1 MAQALEQ
8 QQRMLGS
15 DGGSV
20 DGCDRKKN
28 GSRAKKKGGGEGGGE
43 AQPPQPNPPASDIL
57 SAQPQGDAS
66 SSTSTSALLTS
77 LATGG
82 LGQTPFPLGLGL
94 GLQQALPPS
103 VATDATAALLAAASV
118 TAASISATH
127 NATSPEAPPAGND
140 DPQQS
145 QASLLH
151 FVDQALALASALGS
165 VHKES
170 AEANLPT
177 AGDNGG
183 GSRCGVLGDAVA
195 LDSAGTITLDGALRL
210 LADGAFSA
218 ASSGAV
224 DSDASPSESRGRGA
238 AIRSDLIE
246 LGRILC
252 RHLAT
257 SPLAATARR
266 RHSLQS
272 SFGGEDEASTSTS
285 SAGSSK
291 RQKMDHS
298 SVASLRDLG
307 FPPSLCILIS
317 KLLDVSDTFVGG
329 YVHPSLSSATRLGK
343 YRDVGQVEKDLLL
356 IKSRPD
362 EYLVFGSPTSAA
374 ESSPRNTS
382 TPSSRGGGNL
392 LGRERETQQLQD
404 AYQRSIGQS
413 NSSQEIVLIS
423 GGAGVGKSS
432 LAEQLCWYA
441 EANGGNVV
449 RCAFDLRQV
458 QPMSVV
464 LSAFNGHCRKVLN
477 GDQVTKERIRS
488 QLKSLMGSKNAHV
501 LGDEMPY
508 LLELIGA
515 PSRPSSRVSNASDDV
530 EASAASNRFLWFFR
544 LFLRGIATPDHPLCL
559 CLDDL
564 HCVTKDVLDL
574 ICALSA
580 DNNVGSL
587 LIVGCYRDT
596 ETGPDHAL
604 QSTFADLERNKVS
617 TLLISLSNLSTEQ
630 VNMVVAQT
638 LQMQPESTKELGNV
652 VYAETSGN
660 CLFVQQLIN
669 TLKQEGQ
676 LVYSAN
682 DRIWTW
688 DVKALQSRDS
698 ITDNC
703 VSLMK
708 RKVLGLG
715 NELQAFLK
723 KAACLPDYITFLAAS
738 DESISNVLL
747 LESAIREGL
756 ISKTPDGF
764 KFTHSLFQSVI
775 YSSIPETERKVLHL
789 GIGRDL
795 WSHSSVEE
803 LEASIYIVVD
813 QLRRC
818 ADLMTDPDE
827 RAEYAKLCLMAGEK
841 ATKISAFPSS
851 CEYFLQ
857 GTSMLSEGDWKNQ
870 NYDLNLRLHT
880 ACAEAQNMIGKSE
893 RRRNDEI
900 CVFQHQFCRLIF
912 SHRLHAMSIFFCHTG
927 DYNGSF
933 ITVNAVL
940 ENGRSLKDKLQA
952 YTTLIMSLGSQG
964 KMMQAIEAGLDTLS
978 MIGLKL
984 PLHPT
989 QEDVRTVLRETRALL
1004 VNKSYSDI
1012 TAFGLMT
1019 DPVTLGATHILTIL
1033 SRYAYV
1039 CNQKLMHVIACHQ
1052 VKYTCEFGLSKDSP
1066 YGFAAFGN
1074 CLGHADGSITKA
1086 LNYGKWAL
1094 ALLDALNVRSMVPRC
1109 TTVLSDLFSYIEGS
1123 QSRLQSQMMAVEVGL
1138 RGGDVES
1145 ALTCANIY
1153 LFTAL
1158 QTGGR
1163 PLDALTNELSRYI
1176 KEMTLRKH
1184 YAIAVAIPIR
1194 QALQNFQSVSI
1205 DGDPTIITPLN
1216 SGGVGNKRGIVL
1228 YREYI
1233 LRLMLACFFRKYD
1246 EAKTII
1252 KQCDEF
1258 HKTNKFESI
1267 SSQDVEESF
1276 LVGIICTSIIE
1287 NCFDEEDDVID
1298 YAQRALDATKK
1309 FEEWAKNGPHFQHRL
1324 ALLQAQVA
1332 FSIERDHEKAA
1343 PLYEEAIRLAEEHAF
1358 VHEQALA
1365 CELSAFYERKAHVD
1379 FPKARQIFQV
1389 ARKLYGAWG
1398 ATAKVT
1404 DMDEM
1409 IDSCDV
1415 PLSSLWA

>member
-1 MAQALEQ
+1 MVEAAKAQALEL
-8 QQRMLGS
+8 QQRMAGS
-15 DGGSV
+15 DGSSDSV
-20 DGCDRKKN
+20 GGGARKKKR
-28 GSRAKKKGGGEGGGE
+28 SRAKKKGGGEGGGD

-57 SAQPQGDAS
+57 PSQPQGDAS

-82 LGQTPFPLGLGL
+82 LGQTPFPLGLDL
-94 GLQQALPPS
+94 DLQQALPPS
-103 VATDATAALLAAASV
+103 VATDAAAALLAAASV
-118 TAASISATH
+118 TAASISATQ

-140 DPQQS
+140 DHQQS
-145 QASLLH
+145 QACLLQ

-165 VHKES
+165 AHKES
-170 AEANLPT
+170 AETNLPSD
-177 AGDNGG
+177 GDTGG
-183 GSRCGVLGDAVA
+183 GSRYGVLGDAVA
-195 LDSAGTITLDGALRL
+195 LDSAGTITLDDALSL
-210 LADGAFSA
+210 LADSVSPA
-218 ASSGAV
+218 ALSVAV
-224 DSDASPSESRGRGA
+224 DSDASPSESRGREA
-238 AIRSDLIE
+238 AIRSDLIQ

-252 RHLAT
+252 RHLST

-266 RHSLQS
+266 RYSLQS
-272 SFGGEDEASTSTS
+272 SFGGEDETSTSNS

-329 YVHPSLSSATRLGK
+329 YVHPSLNSATRLGK
-343 YRDVGQVEKDLLL
+343 YRDVAQIEKDLLL
-356 IKSRPD
+356 IKGRPD
-362 EYLVFGSPTSAA
+362 EYLVFGSSSPAA
-374 ESSPRNTS
+374 ESPLRNMS
-382 TPSSRGGGNL
+382 TPSSGGGGCL
-392 LGRERETQQLQD
+392 LGREREIQQLQD
-404 AYQRSIGQS
+404 AYQRSIGRS
-413 NSSQEIVLIS
+413 NASREVVFIS
-423 GGAGVGKSS
+423 GGAGVGKST
-432 LAEQLCWYA
+432 LAEQLCRYA

-449 RCAFDLRQV
+449 RCAFDDLRQV

-515 PSRPSSRVSNASDDV
+515 PSRPSSRASNASDDV

-580 DNNVGSL
+580 DSNVGSL
-587 LIVGCYRDT
+587 LILGCYRDT

-604 QSTFADLERNKVS
+604 QHTFADLERNKVS
-617 TLLISLSNLSTEQ
+617 TLHISLSNLSTEE

-652 VYAETSGN
+652 VYAESGGGN

-688 DVKALQSRDS
+688 DIKALQSRDS

-708 RKVLGLG
+708 RKILGLG

-747 LESAIREGL
+747 LESAIKEGL

-764 KFTHSLFQSVI
+764 KFTHSMFQSVI
-775 YSSIPETERKVLHL
+775 YSSIPETERQVLHL

-818 ADLMTDPDE
+818 ADLMMDPDE

-857 GTSMLSEGDWKNQ
+857 GMSMLSEGDWKNKK
-870 NYDLNLRLHT
+870 YDLNLRLHT

-893 RRRNDEI
+893 RRRSDET
-900 CVFQHQFCRLIF
+900 CVFNSDFVPYLLASPSCIYFCR
-912 SHRLHAMSIFFCHTG
+912 TG
-927 DYNGSF
+927 DYDGSF
-933 ITVNAVL
+933 ITINAVL

-989 QEDVRTVLRETRALL
+989 QEDVRTALRETRALL

-1039 CNQKLMHVIACHQ
+1039 CNPKLMHIVACHQ

-1109 TTVLSDLFSYIEGS
+1109 TTGECI
-1123 QSRLQSQMMAVEVGL
+1123 
-1138 RGGDVES
+1138 
-1145 ALTCANIY
+1145 
-1153 LFTAL
+1153 
-1158 QTGGR
+1158 
-1163 PLDALTNELSRYI
+1163 
-1176 KEMTLRKH
+1176 
-1184 YAIAVAIPIR
+1184 
-1194 QALQNFQSVSI
+1194 
-1205 DGDPTIITPLN
+1205 
-1216 SGGVGNKRGIVL
+1216 
-1228 YREYI
+1228 
-1233 LRLMLACFFRKYD
+1233 
-1246 EAKTII
+1246 
-1252 KQCDEF
+1252 
-1258 HKTNKFESI
+1258 
-1267 SSQDVEESF
+1267 
-1276 LVGIICTSIIE
+1276 
-1287 NCFDEEDDVID
+1287 
-1298 YAQRALDATKK
+1298 
-1309 FEEWAKNGPHFQHRL
+1309 
-1324 ALLQAQVA
+1324 
-1332 FSIERDHEKAA
+1332 
-1343 PLYEEAIRLAEEHAF
+1343 
-1358 VHEQALA
+1358 
-1365 CELSAFYERKAHVD
+1365 
-1379 FPKARQIFQV
+1379 
-1389 ARKLYGAWG
+1389 
-1398 ATAKVT
+1398 
-1404 DMDEM
+1404 
-1409 IDSCDV
+1409 
-1415 PLSSLWA
+1415 